1 MPMLRST
8 TSAAALLLFRLACAQ
23 AGPVFHWPLDESSGT
38 VAQPVAGSSPGVL
51 SGGVVWDPLGGH
63 HQGAARFDG
72 VDDRILIGPCD
83 LTNGGDGITLSVW
96 VNPDFVTAMERTL
109 IAKTTGPQPADHQWS
124 VSFVNASAV
133 RFRLNAGGTTTE
145 LSTSPS
151 SIFSGTWYHIVAS
164 YDGTQMRIHVNGALM
179 AATPKTGSIG
189 VAPQTPGSL
198 GARSTGT
205 APFSGWIDDARIYA
219 RALSDPEIIGLL
231 FETLTTG
238 LPTSTRPTLSLH
250 NGAIALP
257 TGAWDHL
264 RLFSTSGAFL
274 AEQRLQAGSNAV
286 DLDIPSAGLYLV
298 CLTGPGHA
306 WSGKLW
312 AP

>member
-1 MPMLRST
+1 MLRS
-8 TSAAALLLFRLACAQ
+8 SASTAALLLFRLACAQ

-38 VAQPVAGSSPGVL
+38 VAQPIAGNTPGVL
-51 SGGVVWDPLGGH
+51 SGGVLWDPLGGH

-83 LTNGGDGITLSVW
+83 LTNGGGGITLSVW
-96 VNPDFVTAMERTL
+96 VKPDFVTAIERTL

-124 VSFVNASAV
+124 LSFVNASAV

-179 AATPKTGSIG
+179 AATPKTGAIG
-189 VAPQTPGSL
+189 MAPQSPASL

-205 APFSGWIDDARIYA
+205 APFSGWLDDARIYA
-219 RALSDPEIIGLL
+219 RALSDQEIIGLL

-238 LPTSTRPTLSLH
+238 LPNATRHTLSIN
-250 NGAIALP
+250 NGALSLP
-257 TGAWDHL
+257 TGVWEQI
-264 RLFSTSGAFL
+264 RLYSTSGSL
-274 AEQRLQAGSNAV
+274 LTEQRLQSGSNAV
-286 DLDIPSAGLYLV
+286 YLDTPSAGIYLV
-298 CLTGPGHA
+298 CLTGHGNR

>member
-1 MPMLRST
+1 MLRS
-8 TSAAALLLFRLACAQ
+8 SASTAALLLFRLACAQ

-38 VAQPVAGSSPGVL
+38 VAQQIAGNTPGVL
-51 SGGVVWDPLGGH
+51 SGGVLWDPLGGH

-83 LTNGGDGITLSVW
+83 LTNGGGGITLSIW
-96 VNPDFVTAMERTL
+96 VKPDFVTAMERTL

-124 VSFVNASAV
+124 LSFVNASAV

-164 YDGTQMRIHVNGALM
+164 YDGVQMRIHVNGALM
-179 AATPKTGSIG
+179 AATPKTGAIG
-189 VAPQTPGSL
+189 MAPQSPASL

-205 APFSGWIDDARIYA
+205 APFSGWLDDARIYA
-219 RALSDPEIIGLL
+219 RALSDQEIIGLL

-238 LPTSTRPTLSLH
+238 LPNATRHTLSIN
-250 NGAIALP
+250 NGALSLP
-257 TGAWDHL
+257 TGVWEQIHL
-264 RLFSTSGAFL
+264 YSTSGAL
-274 AEQRLQAGSNAV
+274 LTEQRLQSGSNAV
-286 DLDIPSAGLYLV
+286 YLDTPSAGLYLV
-298 CLTGPGHA
+298 CLTGHGNR